1 MAPSAR
7 KQAMVVAKLVIP
19 RIPRM
24 IKTTARHA
32 LSISDTAAFL
42 DLSTAVKVDFM
53 RSFID
58 VDNPRTLTEG
68 QRFSLIDRGA
78 FGAMWAVDV
87 TAPCPEDSSLVQLI
101 VMGFEALKI
110 GAETFD
116 MPSTIPVEGVWV
128 GYRGGVK
135 SNAPPPVGMTE
146 TEKYSAMMKEVKTD
160 LVLFYLHGGAFV

>member
-32 LSISDTAAFL
+32 LSISDTAPFL
-42 DLSTAVKVDFM
+42 DLTTAVKVDFL

-58 VDNPRTLTEG
+58 VDDPRTLTEG

-87 TAPCPEDSSLVQLI
+87 VAPCPEENLVQLI
-101 VMGFEALKI
+101 VTGFETLKT
-110 GAETFD
+110 GEETFD
-116 MPSTIPVEGVWV
+116 MPSMIPVEGVWV

-135 SNAPPPVGMTE
+135 SNALPPVGMTE
-146 TEKYSAMMKEVKTD
+146 TEKYNAMMKEVKTD